1 MSGSGQSNNESS
13 MSPNTKCMVDMKGEF
28 TRLGNLMSELADRL
42 ERLELE
48 REQNRNEGGNDQRAQ
63 GNEGER
69 RRYNLRA
76 QGNVGVESS
85 TGYDSEEIED
95 SEIEMGRRE
104 RGRRRAARRDVDD
117 DLGNIKMSMP
127 NFQGKSDPDAYLE
140 WESKVERV
148 FDCHNYSER
157 KKVKFVALEFTD
169 YATLWWDKLVLTRR
183 RSGDRPIESWREMKI
198 AMRKKYIPTWY
209 YRELY
214 QQLQDLVQGRL
225 SVAEYDHENEKL
237 MTKLG
242 LEEDPQSTIAR
253 FIKGLNWD
261 ICEEME
267 MHDFV
272 DYEEMVQKA
281 VQIEK
286 KLMKRKKRAQSNTSN
301 WKASK
306 GQKEWKNDSK
316 GEASKPK
323 EAVDKSKGKVE
334 FSSTKPSG
342 VRCFRCQGRGHI
354 AKDCLNKKTMIIND
368 FGDIQTESD
377 QDKEMSNEDSQGESA
392 EIQEAVEG
400 EFLMVRR
407 MLNAQAKEDEAQRE
421 NIFHTRCHVHGKVCK
436 VIIDGGSC
444 ANVASTELANKLGL
458 QTRSHPTP
466 YSLQWLNK
474 TREIKVDKQVMV
486 PMSIGKYEDSIL
498 CDVVPMQAAHVL
510 LGRPWQFDKKTTHEG
525 HTNKYS
531 FFHNGRK
538 IVLVLLSPK
547 QIFED
552 EKKEREKEKKNG
564 KERMSEIENLS
575 EKELSG
581 KQGEIKEMSAQK
593 REEKKKKQNFFC
605 TGKIVEKVLREGRPI
620 YLILFKE
627 ANLENISLEHMPKE
641 ISSLLQEFGDVFPKE
656 LPKGLPPLRGIEHH
670 IDLVPGAPIPN
681 RPAYRCSPE
690 ETKEIQR
697 QVEELLAKGK
707 IRESLS
713 PCAVPVIL
721 VPKKDGTWRMCV
733 DCREIN
739 KITVKYRFPIPRLDD
754 MLDQLCGACVFS
766 KVDLK
771 SGYHQIR
778 IREGDEWK
786 TAFKTKQGLYE
797 WLVMPFGLTNA
808 PSTFMRLMNHVL
820 RGYIGEFVVV
830 YVDDILIYSH
840 DLNEHVTHLHKIFTI
855 LRKHKLYANLEKCEF
870 CTSSIHFLGYIVSAN
885 GIEVDGAKVKAIL
898 EWHVGL

>member
-1 MSGSGQSNNESS
+1 
-13 MSPNTKCMVDMKGEF
+13 
-28 TRLGNLMSELADRL
+28 
-42 ERLELE
+42 
-48 REQNRNEGGNDQRAQ
+48 
-63 GNEGER
+63 
-69 RRYNLRA
+69 
-76 QGNVGVESS
+76 
-85 TGYDSEEIED
+85 
-95 SEIEMGRRE
+95 
-104 RGRRRAARRDVDD
+104 
-117 DLGNIKMSMP
+117 
-127 NFQGKSDPDAYLE
+127 
-140 WESKVERV
+140 
-148 FDCHNYSER
+148 
-157 KKVKFVALEFTD
+157 
-169 YATLWWDKLVLTRR
+169 
-183 RSGDRPIESWREMKI
+183 MKI
-198 AMRKKYIPTWY
+198 AMRKKFIPTWY

-225 SVAEYDHENEKL
+225 SVAKYDHENEKL

-261 ICEEME
+261 IREEME

-286 KLMKRKKRAQSNTSN
+286 KLMKRKKRVQSNISN

-323 EAVDKSKGKVE
+323 EAVDKCKGKVE

-354 AKDCLNKKTMIIND
+354 AKDCPNKKTMIIND

-377 QDKEMSNEDSQGESA
+377 QDQEMSNEDSQGESA

-407 MLNAQAKEDEAQRE
+407 MLNAQAKEDE
-421 NIFHTRCHVHGKVCK
+421 
-436 VIIDGGSC
+436 VIIDGRSC
-444 ANVASTELANKLGL
+444 ANVASTELTNKLGL
-458 QTRSHPTP
+458 QTISHPTP

-474 TREIKVDKQVMV
+474 TGEIKVDKQVMV

-525 HTNKYS
+525 YTNRYS

-538 IVLVLLSPK
+538 IVLVPLSPK

-564 KERMSEIENLS
+564 KERMTEIEKLS

-581 KQGEIKEMSAQK
+581 KQEEIKEMSAQK
-593 REEKKKKQNFFC
+593 REEQKKKQNFFC
-605 TGKIVEKVLREGRPI
+605 TGKTVEKVLREGKPI

-627 ANLENISLEHMPKE
+627 ANLENTSLEHMPKE

-697 QVEELLAKGK
+697 QVEELLAKGQ
-707 IRESLS
+707 IQESLS
-713 PCAVPVIL
+713 PCAVPVLL

-733 DCREIN
+733 DSRAIN

-754 MLDQLCGACVFS
+754 MLDELCGTCVFS

-778 IREGDEWK
+778 IRDGDEWK

-797 WLVMPFGLTNA
+797 WLVMPFGLTNG

-820 RGYIGEFVVV
+820 REYIGEFVVV
-830 YVDDILIYSH
+830 YFDDILIYSH

-898 EWHVGL
+898 EWLTPRTVSEV